1 MDGGMHNAT
10 RGLWDI
16 LGTEPTGDERALKRA
31 YAKRLKVT
39 RPEDDPAAFQELRDA
54 YEYALRHAPRFAAE
68 LSELHATP
76 ADEVEEPA
84 PAGLPPALASGL
96 KADAGLT
103 PPVPAPAQ
111 EPADEPQAEAPAA
124 ELWGV
129 IADAAQAAHAS
140 QAAPAELW
148 GVPDEPAQEHTQ
160 QEQWGVVA
168 IDPAQ
173 EAASLWQAFL
183 EQARRRD
190 AVALL
195 SAFLER
201 EELLNLDV
209 REEFDLCALRYC
221 ASAGYE
227 LSLRNA
233 LFQQLGWEDDLSYL
247 ARRHGDL
254 VRAAVQRYRADRSF
268 AHFSDNRDSYPGLD
282 CIMSQQPP
290 SAYARQMLDKKFN
303 LQLREL
309 LQTIRWQHGEML
321 AYKLDMDLFEQWEQ
335 AVFSRRYFKQTAFAS
350 AGLGFVLH
358 LILSSLLKVAGVSL
372 GDMGAYASLLG
383 CQALAFALLAMHAL
397 RWPAPLFARL
407 ESLQET
413 LQQRLPVLQAR
424 PGLLQL
430 AWIAPYLLLTLSLF
444 LPERGEALR
453 IATSVGLCASAL
465 LAYAMNR
472 HLLNGVLLA
481 AALGLALVAAM
492 FMNAK
497 GSAALVIANGMPM
510 MFCLLMLALRSAGGL
525 YEECGLPV
533 ERLPRLRVAWL
544 IGCAGLLLQLHVQQ
558 LPAALVGAA
567 LYAWSGAGLLISPSD
582 LRWRTVWPLVL
593 VPSLGSFLL
602 AGQDGPVRAMSM
614 MHNGV
619 ELALIVLYFTVR
631 CIYLRYGT
639 ALSRPGL
646 S

>member
-1 MDGGMHNAT
+1 MDGGMHGAE
-10 RGLWDI
+10 RSLWDI
-16 LGTEPTGDERALKRA
+16 LDTAPTGDERAIKRA

-39 RPEDDPAAFQELRDA
+39 RPEDDPAAFQQLRDA
-54 YEYALRHAPRFAAE
+54 YEYALRHAPRFAEEMAQM
-68 LSELHATP
+68 HATP
-76 ADEVEEPA
+76 ATELAQPDPADLSAA
-84 PAGLPPALASGL
+84 PASGWQT
-96 KADAGLT
+96 AAGLA
-103 PPVPAPAQ
+103 PSVPLQ
-111 EPADEPQAEAPAA
+111 EQAPADEAPVEAQP

-129 IADAAQAAHAS
+129 IADAGQEH
-140 QAAPAELW
+140 QEAPAELW
-148 GVPDEPAQEHTQ
+148 GVPDEAARERARPPEK
-160 QEQWGVVA
+160 WGVVA
-168 IDPAQ
+168 IDPVQ
-173 EAASLWQAFL
+173 EGASLWQAFL
-183 EQARRRD
+183 EQSRRRD
-190 AVALL
+190 AAALL
-195 SAFLER
+195 AGFLER

-233 LFQQLGWEDDLSYL
+233 LFEQLGWEFDFSYL

-268 AHFSDNRDSYPGLD
+268 AHFNDNRDSYPGLD

-309 LQTIRWQHGEML
+309 LQTIRWHHTEML
-321 AYKLDMDLFEQWEQ
+321 AYKLDIDLFEQWEQ

-358 LILSSLLKVAGVSL
+358 LILSSLFKVAGVSL

-383 CQALAFALLAMHAL
+383 CQALAFVLLAMHAL

-407 ESLQET
+407 HALQEA
-413 LQQRLPVLQAR
+413 LLERLPVLRQR
-424 PGLLQL
+424 HGLLQL
-430 AWIAPYLLLTLSLF
+430 AWIVPYVLLALSLF

-472 HLLNGVLLA
+472 QLLNGVLLA
-481 AALGLALVAAM
+481 AALGLALVAAL
-492 FMNAK
+492 FMNGT

-510 MFCLLMLALRSAGGL
+510 MFCLLLLALRSAGGL

-533 ERLPRLRVAWL
+533 AHLPRLRLAWL
-544 IGCAGLLLQLHVQQ
+544 VGCAALLLPLYLQL
-558 LPAALVGAA
+558 LPAVPLGAA
-567 LYAWSGAGLLISPSD
+567 LYAWSCAGLLISPSD

-602 AGQDGPVRAMSM
+602 AGQAAPVRAMSM

-619 ELALIVLYFTVR
+619 ELALIVLYFTLR
-631 CIYLRYGT
+631 CIYLRYGA

>member
-1 MDGGMHNAT
+1 MDGGTYSAERN
-10 RGLWDI
+10 LWDI
-16 LGTEPTGDERALKRA
+16 LDTAPTGDERALKRA

-68 LSELHATP
+68 LAERHAMP
-76 ADEVEEPA
+76 AAERPESDPA
-84 PAGLPPALASGL
+84 RLPPALASGL
-96 KADAGLT
+96 KTDTGLT
-103 PPVPAPAQ
+103 PPAPMQTPAVDIP
-111 EPADEPQAEAPAA
+111 AEAPAA

-129 IADAAQAAHAS
+129 LADAAQETHAA
-140 QAAPAELW
+140 QEAPAELW
-148 GVPDEPAQEHTQ
+148 GVPDEPAPECMPPP
-160 QEQWGVVA
+160 EQWGVVA
-168 IDPAQ
+168 IDPVE

-183 EQARRRD
+183 EQSRRRD
-190 AVALL
+190 AAAVLAG
-195 SAFLER
+195 FLER

-209 REEFDLCALRYC
+209 REEFDVCALRYC
-221 ASAGYE
+221 ASAGYN

-233 LFQQLGWEDDLSYL
+233 LFEQLGWEYDFSYL

-282 CIMSQQPP
+282 CILSQQPP
-290 SAYARQMLDKKFN
+290 SAYVRQMLDRKFN
-303 LQLREL
+303 LQLRGL
-309 LQTIRWQHGEML
+309 LQTIRWQHGDML
-321 AYKLDMDLFEQWEQ
+321 AYKLDTDLFEQWEQ

-358 LILSSLLKVAGVSL
+358 LILSSLFKVAGGSL

-383 CQALAFALLAMHAL
+383 FQVLAFSLLAMHAL
-397 RWPAPLFARL
+397 RWPAPLFTRL
-407 ESLQET
+407 QALQEA
-413 LQQRLPVLQAR
+413 LQKRLPMLQAR

-430 AWIAPYLLLTLSLF
+430 AWIVPYLLLALLLF

-472 HLLNGVLLA
+472 QLLNGVLLA
-481 AALGLALVAAM
+481 AALGLAMVAAM
-492 FMNAK
+492 FMNGK
-497 GSAALVIANGMPM
+497 GSTALVIANGMPM
-510 MFCLLMLALRSAGGL
+510 MFCLLLLALRSAGGL

-544 IGCAGLLLQLHVQQ
+544 IGCAGLLLPLYLRL
-558 LPAALVGAA
+558 LPAVPLGAA
-567 LYAWSGAGLLISPSD
+567 LYAWSCAGLLISPSD

-593 VPSLGSFLL
+593 VPSLGSVLL
-602 AGQDGPVRAMSM
+602 AGQAAPVRAMSM

-631 CIYLRYGT
+631 CIYLRYGA